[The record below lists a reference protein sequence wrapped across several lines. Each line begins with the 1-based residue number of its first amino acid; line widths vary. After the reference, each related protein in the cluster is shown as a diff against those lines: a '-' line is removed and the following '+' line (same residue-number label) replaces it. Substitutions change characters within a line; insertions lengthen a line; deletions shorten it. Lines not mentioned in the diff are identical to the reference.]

1 MPDLVTGPEPSSPT
15 EPDAALPSL
24 WRNRPYLLLMTG
36 KTTQLVGAG
45 IGAFAVP
52 LIAYAVT
59 GSVAQAGLIA
69 AIGQVGGLI
78 TALPA
83 GVVADRV
90 DRRKLIIGCAV
101 VGAVTWAAVALAGLL
116 GVLAG
121 WHLAVALL
129 VSGVVTSFVNPAE
142 AAALRVVVPTPQ
154 LASAMAAVQGRSAV
168 ASLIAGPVGGLL
180 YGIGHVVPILASAIG
195 ELVVAT
201 TTWLIKVPLNERA
214 EPDSHRH
221 PVTDLVEGL
230 RYVWQVPLLRATI
243 GLFALVNLSVS
254 GLLIAITLE
263 LVQIGTPPVLIGV
276 IELVSGAGMLIGSL
290 FAGRLLDRVRV
301 GPITITALVLLSAGC
316 AGMALLRSYPAYLIL
331 LFIPILLAPA
341 LNAGMLGYVA
351 AITPDAL
358 QGRLN
363 SALSLTW
370 LLSAP
375 VAPVVGSQLLAAFGI
390 GPTLWAFAAL
400 LLLTTVAISLV
411 RPLWRIGLPPT
422 WADDAISW
430 PRDRASRR

>member
-1 MPDLVTGPEPSSPT
+1 MSDLATGPEPPSSADPG
-15 EPDAALPSL
+15 PALPSL

-36 KTTQLVGAG
+36 KTAQLVGAG

-52 LIAYAVT
+52 LIAYSVT
-59 GSVAQAGLIA
+59 GSVAQAGTIA
-69 AIGQVGGLI
+69 AIGQLGGLI

-90 DRRKLIIGCAV
+90 DRRKLIIGCALIA
-101 VGAVTWAAVALAGLL
+101 AVTWTAVAAVGLL
-116 GVLAG
+116 GLLAG
-121 WHLAVALL
+121 WHLAAALL

-142 AAALRVVVPTPQ
+142 AAAIRSVVPTPQ

-168 ASLIAGPVGGLL
+168 ASLVAGPVGGLL
-180 YGIGHVVPILASAIG
+180 YGIGHVVPIMASAIG

-201 TTWLIKVPLNERA
+201 TTWLIRVPLNERT
-214 EPDSHRH
+214 EPDGDAH

-230 RYVWQVPLLRATI
+230 RYVWQVPLLRASI
-243 GLFALVNLSVS
+243 GLFAVVNLSVG

-263 LVQIGTPPVLIGV
+263 LVQIGTAPVLIGM
-276 IELVSGAGMLIGSL
+276 IELVMGVGMLIGSL
-290 FAGRLLDRVRV
+290 LAGRLLDHVRV
-301 GPITITALVLLSAGC
+301 VPITITALLLLSAGC
-316 AGMALLRSYPAYLIL
+316 AGMAVLQSYPAYLIL
-331 LFIPILLAPA
+331 LFVPILLAPA
-341 LNAGMLGYVA
+341 LNAGLLGYVA

-375 VAPVVGSQLLAAFGI
+375 ISPVVGSQLLAAVGI
-390 GPTLWAFAAL
+390 GPTLWVFATL
-400 LLLTTVAISLV
+400 LVLATVAISLV

-422 WADDAISW
+422 WADDAISR
-430 PRDRASRR
+430 PRDQTSRR